1 MKTGNLKWAKEPD
14 SKATHEKLSEEP
26 PLLQGTCRQVVLITI
41 LGDKSGQKA
50 QSSTEPLSQHLIR
63 TFDFVVEATF
73 HLATLGHV
81 LGVGINSQQLFWQ
94 SEITLI
100 WLSGLQSRS

>member
-50 QSSTEPLSQHLIR
+50 QSSTEP
-63 TFDFVVEATF
+63 FVSAPD
-73 HLATLGHV
+73 
-81 LGVGINSQQLFWQ
+81 
-94 SEITLI
+94 
-100 WLSGLQSRS
+100 